1 MSGFLCSVLF
11 LRSGYTERSRG
22 LCILCL
28 VFHFERIPLQCFQS
42 ILLLM
47 GIWVVSN
54 LRLLQIHGY
63 GHSCSYPLVD
73 IYALAS
79 VEYIPRRG
87 IGTLGS
93 CVLIFS

>member
-1 MSGFLCSVLF
+1 MYAFVSGFLHSVLF
-11 LRSGYTERSRG
+11 TRSGNTQHSSA

-47 GIWVVSN
+47 DIWVVSN
-54 LRLLQIHGY
+54 LRLLQIHGN
-63 GHSCSYPLVD
+63 GHSCSDPLVD
-73 IYALAS
+73 ICT
-79 VEYIPRRG
+79 RRG

-93 CVLIFS
+93 CELIFN